1 MHGRVLWVCFTCD
14 QPDAIHDHPVV
25 GHDLNR
31 GCGAADIQEGRAA
44 PGQGNCG
51 ELVGYV
57 DDGAYSFEHT
67 DPAVLSRVLTE
78 KYNLL
83 EDWMNNNKLVINPD
97 KTHMMVI

>member
-31 GCGAADIQEGRAA
+31 GCGAADIQEGMAA

-51 ELVGYV
+51 ELVGY
-57 DDGAYSFEHT
+57 GAYREVQLVR
-67 DPAVLSRVLTE
+67 AVNE
-78 KYNLL
+78 QQQAG
-83 EDWMNNNKLVINPD
+83 D
-97 KTHMMVI
+97 